1 MAATVSITLAVGPA
15 KTPFTLTA
23 ENGNIRELLGAVR
36 DEFNIPAG
44 ATPLVDGAVADLDT
58 ILEDGAEV
66 AFNKPTGQK
75 G

>member
-1 MAATVSITLAVGPA
+1 MPATVTIDLVVGPA
-15 KTPFTLTA
+15 RTPFTLTA
-23 ENGNIRELLGAVR
+23 ENGNIRELLAAVR

-44 ATPLVDGAVADLDT
+44 ATALVDGATADEDT

-66 AFNKPTGQK
+66 AFNKPAGQK